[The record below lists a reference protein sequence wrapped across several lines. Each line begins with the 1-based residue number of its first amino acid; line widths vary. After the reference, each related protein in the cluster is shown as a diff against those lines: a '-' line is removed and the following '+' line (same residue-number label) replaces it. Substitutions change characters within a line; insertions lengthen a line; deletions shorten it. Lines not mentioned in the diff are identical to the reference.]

1 MASCTFFGHRK
12 IHGET
17 ALKIRDILIDL
28 ITNQNVDVFYVG
40 NTGEF
45 DKTVISEL
53 DYLSKIYSFSYFVVL
68 AYMPTS
74 KDNYFYKS
82 SVLPE
87 GIEKVPR
94 RFAIVY
100 RNKWMIKQSDYV
112 VTYVENT
119 VGSNSAKFKELS
131 KKQGKFVIEI
141 SA

>member
-45 DKTVISEL
+45 DKTVICEL

-74 KDNYFYKS
+74 KDNYFLKAPFS
-82 SVLPE
+82 LRALKKFHDVLLLFTE
-87 GIEKVPR
+87 TNG
-94 RFAIVY
+94 
-100 RNKWMIKQSDYV
+100 
-112 VTYVENT
+112 
-119 VGSNSAKFKELS
+119 
-131 KKQGKFVIEI
+131 
-141 SA
+141 